1 MAVSFD
7 NVPLRI
13 ITGRG
18 GIKTEMTINNTSD
31 MCKCMILAIDV
42 KNQGKKTKKKE
53 VQQVFKKTKK
63 IDRKRN

>member
-42 KNQGKKTKKKE
+42 KN
-53 VQQVFKKTKK
+53 
-63 IDRKRN
+63 